1 MSLGSGTL
9 MMARQTAS
17 ALGVAVLTAI
27 LSRTAGYDLT
37 DFRAGWLYMAAMGLL
52 AAAAG
57 WAFRPRA

>member
-1 MSLGSGTL
+1 